1 MKHNK
6 FASGGKTVFLAIVL
20 SLGLSYVYAWT
31 APTERPPD
39 GNTAAPINTSANAQ
53 TKTGTLS
60 VTDIGINGNF
70 IDTITTFPVPPS
82 GGAGTLGDT
91 TIIVGNNWPNFAD
104 VAGNAAKLAGL
115 TSADIL
121 SADTTGT
128 GGGVMQYVAYGAT
141 TCATGWVK
149 AYDGILLNYYAT
161 NGMDVYGTQQNT
173 VIGEHIICTGLE
185 RSPFNSGVTGPTY
198 SSGRGY
204 FGFGIHG
211 TENSPSIQCAVC
223 IK

>member
-1 MKHNK
+1 MMKHNK

-70 IDTITTFPVPPS
+70 IDTITTIPETPA
-82 GGAGTLGDT
+82 GGAAA
-91 TIIVGNNWPNFAD
+91 IAGNKWPNFAD
-104 VAGNAAKLAGL
+104 VAGNAARLGGL
-115 TSADIL
+115 LPSDIL

-128 GGGVMQYVAYGAT
+128 GGTAQNTLIFWSGTATCPTGWTKAFSGKIMRFYHSTSYPILVNGINNMNNLPAT
-141 TCATGWVK
+141 TLIQTCGDSNNTSFDGNIFTNTSCTVCA
-149 AYDGILLNYYAT
+149 
-161 NGMDVYGTQQNT
+161 
-173 VIGEHIICTGLE
+173 
-185 RSPFNSGVTGPTY
+185 R
-198 SSGRGY
+198 
-204 FGFGIHG
+204 
-211 TENSPSIQCAVC
+211 
-223 IK
+223 

>member
-1 MKHNK
+1 MMKHNK

-121 SADTTGT
+121 SADTTST
-128 GGGVMQYVAYGAT
+128 GGISENKMTLQ
-141 TCATGWVK
+141 
-149 AYDGILLNYYAT
+149 
-161 NGMDVYGTQQNT
+161 
-173 VIGEHIICTGLE
+173 
-185 RSPFNSGVTGPTY
+185 SG
-198 SSGRGY
+198 S
-204 FGFGIHG
+204 
-211 TENSPSIQCAVC
+211 AVC
-223 IK
+223 PAGWTKAFSGKMTAQYYWGAANTTLTIIAGTNESNAITGMVWSCSQGAEEQSSWQHVMPSPCTVCAR